1 MVGAQQDEGKAFI
14 VAQQHVVSGAVTLD
28 ELRLQ
33 QQRLSLTIGGDD
45 GHGPRQR
52 NHPAQAVG

>member
-14 VAQQHVVSGAVTLD
+14 VTQQHVVSGAIALNQ
-28 ELRLQ
+28 LRLQ

-45 GHGPRQR
+45 SHGPRQR